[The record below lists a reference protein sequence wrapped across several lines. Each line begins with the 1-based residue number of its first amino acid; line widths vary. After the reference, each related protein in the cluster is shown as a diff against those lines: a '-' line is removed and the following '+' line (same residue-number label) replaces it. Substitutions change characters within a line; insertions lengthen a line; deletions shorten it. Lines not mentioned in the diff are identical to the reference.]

1 MVLQNYVLKGA
12 EVIPAPAAAAVTKKQ
27 VQKCLMDTAT
37 NDIQWRIL
45 SGKSRFAEHLP
56 LLSSAAVIFR
66 VSILLFVLSTSWN
79 FFGRLRA

>member
-1 MVLQNYVLKGA
+1 MVLQNCVLKGA

-37 NDIQWRIL
+37 DDIQWRIL
-45 SGKSRFAEHLP
+45 SGKSRFPDHLP

-66 VSILLFVLSTSWN
+66 VSFLLLVLSISWN
-79 FFGRLRA
+79 FF